1 MNELRPP
8 KTREEVRVDQT
19 TQSILF
25 YPRSSCVQTTPTRSS
40 TTSKSY
46 IRTSYYDVDR
56 CSFFRVGKMSTYQ
69 MALHVVPYIGKF
81 RFADL
86 WYNLVRRINSP
97 PDAAQRSMCAIS
109 FNLFTVTAFMRFET
123 FTGYGLVLASGAVI
137 IKKIKEKRKKFQT
150 YSNSIFQ
157 SFHIPYRDSSVNKK
171 TMSCGL
177 KKLTLSDVFAEL
189 TV

>member
-40 TTSKSY
+40 TTSF
-46 IRTSYYDVDR
+46 VL
-56 CSFFRVGKMSTYQ
+56 G
-69 MALHVVPYIGKF
+69 H
-81 RFADL
+81 L